1 MIIKIFVVSIYV
13 VLVMIWSKLYD
24 INEKLKK

>member
-1 MIIKIFVVSIYV
+1 MIIEIFVVSIYV